1 MNILIKKSVS
11 NDGCKC
17 AAVNKILFCILLF
30 VLFSCKNE
38 NHKVDRGEI
47 FIANLDS
54 TCTSEFKY
62 SDLYKKVTAIILDNK
77 EVMLTEISK
86 MLVYKDKLYLLDRRA
101 QGVYA
106 FCKDGSF
113 VCKFGNLGAG
123 PDEYVSCN
131 DFGINADAG
140 EIYIYDMAKHRIH
153 KYDIF
158 SASYKESIIIDK
170 SIDIDYIMCNSGC
183 LYAAQ
188 ASNRNEEK
196 ESIYYLLYQ
205 IDVKSGKKIAQW
217 FDAVYYNKGWNDELI
232 HGNIFYNIRENKDL
246 FVLGLMD
253 TIMCIKGDAVFPFL
267 AIESERLVQKE
278 DFLKDEKVPTSNP
291 RVRGKRMMSLLT
303 RLSAQNKI
311 YQISDVFECDSMLYF
326 SCMGRILYFVQYDE
340 KKRIAFTY
348 SRVAND
354 VLFRMI
360 PEYFQLPK
368 FLCADS
374 MGGYYYISNDNL
386 AELKYFIDEDNIS
399 EKLIN
404 RESIKELNE
413 DSNPVILYYE
423 YKN

>member
-1 MNILIKKSVS
+1 MMGV
-11 NDGCKC
+11 KC

-291 RVRGKRMMSLLT
+291 RVRGKRMMSLMT

-311 YQISDVFECDSMLYF
+311 YQISYVFECDSMLYF

>member
-1 MNILIKKSVS
+1 MMGV
-11 NDGCKC
+11 KC

-413 DSNPVILYYE
+413 DSIWVILYYE

>member
-1 MNILIKKSVS
+1 MMGV
-11 NDGCKC
+11 KC

-374 MGGYYYISNDNL
+374 MGGYYYISGTYIRPDT
-386 AELKYFIDEDNIS
+386 KSRVIT
-399 EKLIN
+399 K
-404 RESIKELNE
+404 
-413 DSNPVILYYE
+413 SNN
-423 YKN
+423 K

>member
-1 MNILIKKSVS
+1 MMGV
-11 NDGCKC
+11 KC

-311 YQISDVFECDSMLYF
+311 YQISDVFECDSILYF

>member
-1 MNILIKKSVS
+1 MGV
-11 NDGCKC
+11 KC

-326 SCMGRILYFVQYDE
+326 SCMGRILYFVQYNE

>member
-1 MNILIKKSVS
+1 MMGV
-11 NDGCKC
+11 KC

-196 ESIYYLLYQ
+196 ELIYYLLYQ

>member
-1 MNILIKKSVS
+1 MMGV
-11 NDGCKC
+11 KC

-170 SIDIDYIMCNSGC
+170 IIDIDYIMCNSGC

>member
-1 MNILIKKSVS
+1 MMGV
-11 NDGCKC
+11 KC

-278 DFLKDEKVPTSNP
+278 DFLKDEKVQTSNP

>member
-1 MNILIKKSVS
+1 MMGV
-11 NDGCKC
+11 KC

-311 YQISDVFECDSMLYF
+311 YQISDVFECESMLYF

>member
-1 MNILIKKSVS
+1 MMGV
-11 NDGCKC
+11 KC

-101 QGVYA
+101 QGVYD

>member
-1 MNILIKKSVS
+1 MMGV
-11 NDGCKC
+11 KC

-246 FVLGLMD
+246 FVLGLID

-326 SCMGRILYFVQYDE
+326 SCMGRILYFVQYNE

>member
-1 MNILIKKSVS
+1 MMGV
-11 NDGCKC
+11 KC

-183 LYAAQ
+183 LYASQ
-188 ASNRNEEK
+188 SSNRNEEK

>member
-1 MNILIKKSVS
+1 MGV
-11 NDGCKC
+11 KC

-386 AELKYFIDEDNIS
+386 GELKYFIDEDNIS

>member
-1 MNILIKKSVS
+1 MMGV
-11 NDGCKC
+11 KC

-291 RVRGKRMMSLLT
+291 TVRGKRMMSLLT

>member
-1 MNILIKKSVS
+1 MGV
-11 NDGCKC
+11 KC

-386 AELKYFIDEDNIS
+386 AELKYFIDEDLS
-399 EKLIN
+399 LIH
-404 RESIKELNE
+404 I
-413 DSNPVILYYE
+413 
-423 YKN
+423 

>member
-1 MNILIKKSVS
+1 MGV
-11 NDGCKC
+11 KC

-303 RLSAQNKI
+303 RLSAQKKI

>member
-1 MNILIKKSVS
+1 MMGV
-11 NDGCKC
+11 KC

-404 RESIKELNE
+404 RESIKGLNE

>member
-1 MNILIKKSVS
+1 MMGV
-11 NDGCKC
+11 KC

-232 HGNIFYNIRENKDL
+232 HENIFYNIRENKDL

>member
-1 MNILIKKSVS
+1 MMGV
-11 NDGCKC
+11 KC

-291 RVRGKRMMSLLT
+291 RVRGKRMMPLLT

>member
-1 MNILIKKSVS
+1 MMGV
-11 NDGCKC
+11 KC

-101 QGVYA
+101 QGAYA

>member
-1 MNILIKKSVS
+1 MMGV
-11 NDGCKC
+11 KC
-17 AAVNKILFCILLF
+17 AAVNKILLCILLF

>member
-1 MNILIKKSVS
+1 MGV
-11 NDGCKC
+11 KC

-404 RESIKELNE
+404 RESIKQLNE

>member
-1 MNILIKKSVS
+1 MMGVKS
-11 NDGCKC
+11 

>member
-1 MNILIKKSVS
+1 MMGV
-11 NDGCKC
+11 KC

-196 ESIYYLLYQ
+196 VPIYYLLYQ

>member
-1 MNILIKKSVS
+1 MMGV
-11 NDGCKC
+11 KC

-374 MGGYYYISNDNL
+374 MGGYYYISM
-386 AELKYFIDEDNIS
+386 IIWPS
-399 EKLIN
+399 
-404 RESIKELNE
+404 
-413 DSNPVILYYE
+413 
-423 YKN
+423 

>member
-1 MNILIKKSVS
+1 MMGV
-11 NDGCKC
+11 KC

-62 SDLYKKVTAIILDNK
+62 SDLYKKVTASILDNQ

>member
-1 MNILIKKSVS
+1 
-11 NDGCKC
+11 
-17 AAVNKILFCILLF
+17 
-30 VLFSCKNE
+30 
-38 NHKVDRGEI
+38 
-47 FIANLDS
+47 
-54 TCTSEFKY
+54 
-62 SDLYKKVTAIILDNK
+62 
-77 EVMLTEISK
+77 
-86 MLVYKDKLYLLDRRA
+86 
-101 QGVYA
+101 
-106 FCKDGSF
+106 
-113 VCKFGNLGAG
+113 
-123 PDEYVSCN
+123 
-131 DFGINADAG
+131 
-140 EIYIYDMAKHRIH
+140 MAKHRIH

-374 MGGYYYISNDNL
+374 MGGYYYISM
-386 AELKYFIDEDNIS
+386 IIWPS
-399 EKLIN
+399 
-404 RESIKELNE
+404 
-413 DSNPVILYYE
+413 
-423 YKN
+423 

>member
-1 MNILIKKSVS
+1 MMGV
-11 NDGCKC
+11 KC

-47 FIANLDS
+47 FIANLDG

>member
-1 MNILIKKSVS
+1 MMGV
-11 NDGCKC
+11 KC

-140 EIYIYDMAKHRIH
+140 EIYIYYMAKHRIH

>member
-1 MNILIKKSVS
+1 MMGV
-11 NDGCKC
+11 KC

-188 ASNRNEEK
+188 APNRNEEK

-232 HGNIFYNIRENKDL
+232 HENIFYNIRENKDL

>member
-1 MNILIKKSVS
+1 MGV
-11 NDGCKC
+11 KC

-374 MGGYYYISNDNL
+374 MGGYYYISM
-386 AELKYFIDEDNIS
+386 IIWPS
-399 EKLIN
+399 
-404 RESIKELNE
+404 
-413 DSNPVILYYE
+413 
-423 YKN
+423 

>member
-1 MNILIKKSVS
+1 MMGV
-11 NDGCKC
+11 KC

-188 ASNRNEEK
+188 ASNRNEAK

>member
-1 MNILIKKSVS
+1 MMGV
-11 NDGCKC
+11 KC

-38 NHKVDRGEI
+38 NHKVDKGEI

>member
-1 MNILIKKSVS
+1 MMGV
-11 NDGCKC
+11 KC

-38 NHKVDRGEI
+38 NHNVDRGEI

>member
-1 MNILIKKSVS
+1 MGV
-11 NDGCKC
+11 KC

-232 HGNIFYNIRENKDL
+232 HENIFYNIRENKDL

>member
-1 MNILIKKSVS
+1 MMGV
-11 NDGCKC
+11 KC

-374 MGGYYYISNDNL
+374 MGGSYYISNDNL

>member
-1 MNILIKKSVS
+1 MMGV
-11 NDGCKC
+11 KC

-374 MGGYYYISNDNL
+374 MGGYYYPS
-386 AELKYFIDEDNIS
+386 S
-399 EKLIN
+399 G
-404 RESIKELNE
+404 
-413 DSNPVILYYE
+413 
-423 YKN
+423 

>member
-1 MNILIKKSVS
+1 MMGV
-11 NDGCKC
+11 KC

-38 NHKVDRGEI
+38 NHKADRGEI

>member
-1 MNILIKKSVS
+1 MGV
-11 NDGCKC
+11 KC

-153 KYDIF
+153 KYDI

-348 SRVAND
+348 SREAND

>member
-1 MNILIKKSVS
+1 MMGV
-11 NDGCKC
+11 KC
-17 AAVNKILFCILLF
+17 VAVNKILFCILLF